1 MAISHPDEMH
11 RIAKSSGW
19 HRVQLKLCHPKD
31 LGKLRMSPGW
41 HSTLTISHPGEILP
55 KAKSSG
61 RFREQVSFICHP
73 DDLLHRQCVNWL
85 MLIVLELARTL
96 DLPHYGPFVRE
107 YARNAALWDWY
118 CFVVRLNKLLMNQS
132 RRRWVQRLRHSCD
145 VTVIL

>member
-11 RIAKSSGW
+11 RIAKLSGW

-96 DLPHYGPFVRE
+96 DLHITGPLWGNTPVMRLFE
-107 YARNAALWDWY
+107 TDTALSLDWTS
-118 CFVVRLNKLLMNQS
+118 CWWINQGAGEF
-132 RRRWVQRLRHSCD
+132 RDCD
-145 VTVIL
+145 TLVTSL